1 MTSPQ
6 SDAYAITSRKCRK
19 AIRAALAA
27 AGLLIAFS
35 DVAAAVI
42 KESST
47 PRGRCYLR
55 CDQKYVVRPP
65 YNFDAWNRCMANC
78 VSVYPTRR

>member
-6 SDAYAITSRKCRK
+6 SGAYAITSRKRRK

-27 AGLLIAFS
+27 VGLLIVFS

-55 CDQKYVVRPP
+55 CDNKYVVRPP
-65 YNFDAWNRCMANC
+65 YNYGAWNRCMANC
-78 VSVYPTRR
+78 VRVYPVR